1 VLAILDMPTGALF
14 QLDRIEHRIRTVSLA
29 THAEMSPP
37 IGPLSLYGD
46 VLTVLCLGEG

>member
-1 VLAILDMPTGALF
+1 MPTGALV
-14 QLDRIEHRIRTVSLA
+14 QLDRIEHRIEHRMRTVSLA

-37 IGPLSLYGD
+37 IGPLSPSGD